1 MPGHHHGVV
10 PVLERGH
17 DHGTIAYD
25 PDHVTGPIALH
36 RVAITSARLRILYAG
51 FMAGMATNPHK
62 LVQGWAWLVSG
73 FLVVVGAFGL
83 FTEQIG
89 PLPTNR
95 IHAIGLNLGVGLVGF
110 GFARFGA
117 EALFVLIS
125 GIGMLAVA
133 ALGFFPATHHWL
145 YVTLHMNR
153 TESYFELAGG
163 IVSLVLWWNARR
175 KI

>member
-1 MPGHHHGVV
+1 MG
-10 PVLERGH
+10 
-17 DHGTIAYD
+17 
-25 PDHVTGPIALH
+25 
-36 RVAITSARLRILYAG
+36 
-51 FMAGMATNPHK
+51 ATRPHK
-62 LVQGWAWLVSG
+62 LVIGWALLVST
-73 FLVVVGAFGL
+73 FLVVVGAVGL

-95 IHAIGLNLGVGLVGF
+95 VHAIGLNLGVGLAGF

-117 EALFVLIS
+117 ESAFVFLV
-125 GIGMLAVA
+125 GLGMLALA

-163 IVSLVLWWNARR
+163 LVSLGLWWYGRTADEAHDGDPAPPP
-175 KI
+175 